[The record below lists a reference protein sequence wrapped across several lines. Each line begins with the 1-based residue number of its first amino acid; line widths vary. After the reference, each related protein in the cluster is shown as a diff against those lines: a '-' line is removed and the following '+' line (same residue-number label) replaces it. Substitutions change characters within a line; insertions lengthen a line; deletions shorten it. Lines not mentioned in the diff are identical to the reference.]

1 MACKRSRG
9 TYFNSEL
16 FKFKVMAMR
25 TTKQYGRK
33 TDLAL
38 TMWVKLARA
47 STTFSRLAARDIE
60 QYGLT
65 QPQFGVLEML
75 GHLGPLTIG
84 DIGKRMLVTGGCTT
98 VILDNLAKDGLIE
111 RVRNSEDRRVIN
123 VQLTPRGQS
132 TFTRIFP
139 KHAKRVTELA
149 SVLTEEEQSQLS
161 DLLKKLGFGLRERQ

>member
-1 MACKRSRG
+1 MK
-9 TYFNSEL
+9 
-16 FKFKVMAMR
+16 
-25 TTKQYGRK
+25 TTKRYGRK
-33 TDLAL
+33 ADLAL

-47 STTFSRLAARDIE
+47 SATFSRLAARDIE

-98 VILDNLAKDGLIE
+98 VILDNLEKDGLVE
-111 RVRNSEDRRVIN
+111 RVRSDEDRRVVN
-123 VQLTPRGQS
+123 VQLTASGQS
-132 TFTRIFP
+132 TFKRIFP

-149 SVLTEEEQSQLS
+149 AVLTEEEQSQLS
-161 DLLKKLGFGLRERQ
+161 NLLKKLGLGLRDRQ